1 MYTGPKNYLLLKF
14 FIAINN
20 FFNFIINL
28 VLERLIDNTAS
39 TDENDYIHWNI
50 RRTED
55 GGGGLINTTD
65 TTVSLPT
72 PDNAQINNLPGEPN
86 PGTTTGGFANAN
98 GFETFLPDQGDTHTY
113 TLTVAAMNG
122 ATVVAQASISGE
134 FTTPE
139 QGGGDTGTAIQQVT
153 VTQGGSGY
161 TDGNYNNVSLGG
173 GSGSGA
179 SASVV
184 VISGE
189 VAFVNV
195 TNGGSNYA
203 VSDTLS
209 IDDADIGGGGGSGA
223 VLTVDSIG

>member
-1 MYTGPKNYLLLKF
+1 
-14 FIAINN
+14 
-20 FFNFIINL
+20 
-28 VLERLIDNTAS
+28 
-39 TDENDYIHWNI
+39 
-50 RRTED
+50 
-55 GGGGLINTTD
+55 
-65 TTVSLPT
+65 
-72 PDNAQINNLPGEPN
+72 
-86 PGTTTGGFANAN
+86 
-98 GFETFLPDQGDTHTY
+98 
-113 TLTVAAMNG
+113 
-122 ATVVAQASISGE
+122 
-134 FTTPE
+134 
-139 QGGGDTGTAIQQVT
+139 
-153 VTQGGSGY
+153 
-161 TDGNYNNVSLGG
+161 LGG